1 MKTRELVL
9 AGILLA
15 LGLTLHAVTP
25 ALFGSVKPDFL
36 LATMFIAILFQPK
49 LNNTLVIGVVA
60 GIMAALTTGFPG
72 GQLPSV
78 FDKIISALF
87 VLLLIKLMNYSM
99 NTLKI
104 SLIGFLGTL
113 ISGFIFL
120 GSAYLMVGLPAPF
133 TSLFMIVVLP
143 TAIANT
149 VLTVILYQAAQ
160 LVMKSVKTKKV
171 SLT

>member
-25 ALFGSVKPDFL
+25 ALLGNVKPDFL
-36 LATMFIAILFQPK
+36 LATMFIAILFQPYLK
-49 LNNTLVIGVVA
+49 NTIMIGFVA
-60 GIMAALTTGFPG
+60 GVMAAMTTGFPG

-87 VLLLIKLMNYSM
+87 VLALIKLFSVQMN
-99 NTLKI
+99 
-104 SLIGFLGTL
+104 LIKVSILGFLGT
-113 ISGFIFL
+113 IVSGIVFL
-120 GSAYLMVGLPAPF
+120 GSALLMVGLPAPF
-133 TSLFMIVVLP
+133 TALFMVVVLP
-143 TAIANT
+143 TALANT
-149 VLTVILYQAAQ
+149 ALTLVLYKTAQ
-160 LVMKSVKTKKV
+160 LVMKGAKIRKV